1 MLLWPVKRTQVPMIS
16 KADCKSQASLPVYMC
31 DYKREKKLCVLL
43 KLITKGMLPISLNYT

>member
-1 MLLWPVKRTQVPMIS
+1 MIS